1 MTVES
6 NGACAEEDMRSEKEE
21 GKAGE
26 LLTQTEVKGC
36 LWELDFNEVRFYLK
50 CM

>member
-26 LLTQTEVKGC
+26 LLTDRGERLLV
-36 LWELDFNEVRFYLK
+36 
-50 CM
+50 